1 MASAASSV
9 DDFTGTNSIPLGEG
23 RQMSLYKAKN
33 VSITVTRLLTD
44 GSTHILRNFQ
54 DGDMAQ
60 VSKTNNKVDAMTDA
74 QAGVAG
80 SVTYDSLGTVTV
92 TVQQGSET
100 NNLLSDLYNQ
110 DEVFSF
116 HLAYGDEVSG
126 GDHCMIQKAPDAAF
140 GKAVPTRAW
149 TIQIFDHKYDGNHT
163 A

>member
-1 MASAASSV
+1 MASASSSV
-9 DDFTGTNSIPLGEG
+9 DNFTGTDSIPLGEG
-23 RQMSLYKAKN
+23 RKMSLYKAKN
-33 VSITVTRLLTD
+33 VSITVTRLMTD
-44 GSTHILRNFQ
+44 GSTIILRNFQ

-60 VSKTNNKVDAMTDA
+60 TSKTNNKVDSMTDA
-74 QAGVAG
+74 QASPAG
-80 SVTYDSLGTVTV
+80 SVTYDSLGTVTI

-116 HLAYGDEVSG
+116 HLAYGQEISG

-149 TIQIFDHKYDGNHT
+149 TIQVFDYKYDGNHT
-163 A
+163 S